1 MSAEEL
7 YSIKMRASKKENGTD
22 VHISGAEKIV
32 EAPDVDI
39 FANAL
44 IERGMHHSKGEADAL
59 NLKIN
64 KVCKENIIYLDA
76 LSVETIE
83 VETWEKGQEEIKKY
97 LKETGI
103 DNPQDVMQFLDE
115 TYAMRGAMLLD
126 VDRLIRLEPD
136 KKRGIRATNM
146 DQERMKGDR
155 IGNEK
160 NHYEEAIVLATKVA
174 NCPGIIGEI
183 CISDDP
189 PFITLVDISKNELST
204 DIEPFIVRCGST
216 ADIDKII
223 SLESICLKIRLIST
237 HLTSMQ
243 FSMLILEAEHST
255 FKGPGIQPKFILRH
269 ILKSDAFHFFI

>member
-1 MSAEEL
+1 M
-7 YSIKMRASKKENGTD
+7 G
-22 VHISGAEKIV
+22 
-32 EAPDVDI
+32 
-39 FANAL
+39 
-44 IERGMHHSKGEADAL
+44 
-59 NLKIN
+59 
-64 KVCKENIIYLDA
+64 
-76 LSVETIE
+76 
-83 VETWEKGQEEIKKY
+83 KGQEEIKNIKVNR
-97 LKETGI
+97 I

-189 PFITLVDISKNELST
+189 EYVTGYVSSKEIGYKKNHEDEENGERKRRKNISVSRN
-204 DIEPFIVRCGST
+204 RCRRT
-216 ADIDKII
+216 KKQLIFFRI
-223 SLESICLKIRLIST
+223 S
-237 HLTSMQ
+237 M
-243 FSMLILEAEHST
+243 
-255 FKGPGIQPKFILRH
+255 
-269 ILKSDAFHFFI
+269 

>member
-1 MSAEEL
+1 MG
-7 YSIKMRASKKENGTD
+7 KRAGRD
-22 VHISGAEKIV
+22 
-32 EAPDVDI
+32 
-39 FANAL
+39 
-44 IERGMHHSKGEADAL
+44 
-59 NLKIN
+59 
-64 KVCKENIIYLDA
+64 
-76 LSVETIE
+76 
-83 VETWEKGQEEIKKY
+83 KKY

-189 PFITLVDISKNELST
+189 EYVTGYVSSKEIGYRRITKMKRMGAKKEEEYFCFEEQMQKNKKQLIFFRIS
-204 DIEPFIVRCGST
+204 
-216 ADIDKII
+216 
-223 SLESICLKIRLIST
+223 
-237 HLTSMQ
+237 M
-243 FSMLILEAEHST
+243 
-255 FKGPGIQPKFILRH
+255 
-269 ILKSDAFHFFI
+269 